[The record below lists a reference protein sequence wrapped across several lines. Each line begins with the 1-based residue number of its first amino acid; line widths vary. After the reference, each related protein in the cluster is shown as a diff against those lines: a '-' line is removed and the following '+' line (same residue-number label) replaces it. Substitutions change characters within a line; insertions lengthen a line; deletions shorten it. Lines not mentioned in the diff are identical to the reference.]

1 MQDNIVNKLISIID
15 EHALPH
21 ELFRF
26 EITESMIAKNEKLLV
41 SVMNQFQS
49 QGFELALD
57 DYGTGYSNTAR
68 MMQYNYSEIK
78 FDKSLIKEIET
89 NETKRLVVKH
99 HISMLKETGNTTVL
113 AEGVE
118 TKELA
123 DLLKKLNCDYIQ
135 GFYYARPMGIIQF
148 SDFFK
153 QHQS

>member
-1 MQDNIVNKLISIID
+1 
-15 EHALPH
+15 
-21 ELFRF
+21 
-26 EITESMIAKNEKLLV
+26 
-41 SVMNQFQS
+41 MNQFHN

-78 FDKSLIKEIET
+78 FDKSLITEIET
-89 NETKRLVVKH
+89 NLTKRLMVKH

-123 DLLKKLNCDYIQ
+123 ELLQKLNCDYIQ
-135 GFYYARPMGIIQF
+135 GFYYARPMSMVQF
-148 SDFFK
+148 NDFFATKYK
-153 QHQS
+153 QA